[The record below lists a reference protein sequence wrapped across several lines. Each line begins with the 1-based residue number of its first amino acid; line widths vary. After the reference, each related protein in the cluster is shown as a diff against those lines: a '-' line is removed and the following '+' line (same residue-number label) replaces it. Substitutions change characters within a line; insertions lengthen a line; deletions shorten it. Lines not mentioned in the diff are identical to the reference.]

1 MLFLTTTFRSGT
13 DINFSQVRN
22 LSWGYEYLSYLN
34 FVLEKASQIGF
45 KSLLDVGCGD
55 GRLLYELRQR
65 FSDTQ
70 LA

>member
-22 LSWGYEYLSYLN
+22 LSWGYEYLSYLH

-45 KSLLDVGCGD
+45 KSLLDVGCANG
-55 GRLLYELRQR
+55 
-65 FSDTQ
+65 
-70 LA
+70 